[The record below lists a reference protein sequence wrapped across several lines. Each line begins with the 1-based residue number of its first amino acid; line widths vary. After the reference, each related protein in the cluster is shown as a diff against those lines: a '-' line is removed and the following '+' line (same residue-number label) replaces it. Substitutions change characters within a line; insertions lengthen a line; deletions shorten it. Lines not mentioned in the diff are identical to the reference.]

1 MNHYFTIHL
10 AQKAFEYAHKFA
22 AQQASAEKARQVYLN
37 TLAVSAVNEFV
48 QEELG
53 FSTDLQAGDSWNPVV
68 RLVHD
73 VADLVIPDLGILECR
88 PMQPED
94 RIISLPPEVR
104 ENRIVYVAVQFYEQ
118 LNKVKLRGFLPAVE
132 LGKYPEEIEISQ
144 LQPIEELIDY
154 LYRLE
159 TAISILLPEIEEV
172 EENVRKIL
180 QRKSIAEIA
189 AQLELVYR
197 TYDQSDW
204 WNEGGKVL
212 AGSSSGAGGSTRESG
227 LKGGFTRDVS
237 DVEVEL
243 RDLAEELLEKLA
255 EFWGDAA

>member
-1 MNHYFTIHL
+1 MNSTINHYLTIYL
-10 AQKAFEYAHKFA
+10 EKRAFEYAQKFA

-53 FSTDLQAGDSWNPVV
+53 FSTDLEAGDCWNPVV
-68 RLVHD
+68 LILHN

-94 RIISLPPEVR
+94 KIIPLPSEVR
-104 ENRIVYVAVQFYEQ
+104 ENRIAYIAVQFHEQ
-118 LNKVKLRGFLPAVE
+118 LDDVKLRGFIPAVE
-132 LGKYPEEIEISQ
+132 LGTYPEEIDISQ

-159 TAISILLPEIEEV
+159 TAISILEPGLEEV
-172 EENVRKIL
+172 QASVREIL
-180 QRKSIAEIA
+180 QEKSIAEIA
-189 AQLELVYR
+189 AQLERVYR
-197 TYDQSDW
+197 TCDSSDW

-212 AGSSSGAGGSTRESG
+212 AGSSRGALQSVR
-227 LKGGFTRDVS
+227 
-237 DVEVEL
+237 
-243 RDLAEELLEKLA
+243 
-255 EFWGDAA
+255 